1 MYKFKGV
8 TMDKVNVANIF
19 KDMCQEVMGVN
30 VINATPRVALL
41 SAVDN
46 AISQID
52 KLNDYAQKHIDKL
65 NVFAVSNLVI
75 VADTVRLR
83 ISKTSIVTKP
93 SDNTAKAVYYLLVG
107 VSLTCEKIRSI
118 NTGNSIYLLNLA
130 NALLEEANNI
140 LAMRNVDSANSITTN
155 FKKLQQATDEGE
167 YSSTLE
173 DIIEWADSLIFKY
186 KG

>member
-1 MYKFKGV
+1 
-8 TMDKVNVANIF
+8 MDKVNVANIF

-83 ISKTSIVTKP
+83 ISKTNWVIKP